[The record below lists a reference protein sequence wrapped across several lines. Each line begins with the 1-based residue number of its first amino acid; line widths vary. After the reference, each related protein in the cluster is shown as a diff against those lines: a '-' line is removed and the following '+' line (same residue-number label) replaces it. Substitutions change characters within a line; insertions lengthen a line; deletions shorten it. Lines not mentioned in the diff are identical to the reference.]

1 MTQVDTV
8 SEPPSAVTSTRLR
21 AEEALDRPAELG
33 PYVLLGVLGRGG
45 MATVYRARDGRLG
58 REVALKL
65 LLPHLRRDR
74 SALMRFGQEAR
85 AVAKLRHEGIVSI
98 FDVAA
103 EDASEPY
110 LVVELVR
117 GTSLREVLREA
128 PPMPPEIAGEL
139 VLEILLALD
148 HAHAAGIVH
157 RDIKPENVLIDR
169 DTRSLG
175 RARAKLADFGIAK
188 IVGQQTVTNTGELV
202 GSPAYMA
209 PEQLE
214 GAPCDA
220 RTDLFA
226 LGVLFYECV
235 TGRRPFE
242 GDGAAQVIRRIVSGS
257 FAPVDAVEPRVGSR
271 WAQVVGRAL
280 AHAPEERYPSA
291 RAMIDAV
298 RAELERFKLPETLRF
313 ALWIDAPAAVGDACA
328 SALEPLLLA
337 SARGAQRADDPLAI
351 AADVN
356 RLLALAPAHP
366 EALALLIR
374 RTRRAR
380 AKRVVASAVAI
391 ALIALIAVAFAAFVR
406 GETERTVHPPAL
418 VSAPVIDVPKV
429 VDVDAVG
436 ARDARDADVA
446 VSRAEDATASTRAT
460 RSIVEG
466 SRSTASAAVL
476 ERARSNLPGLRRVE
490 IETLQPPFGVFV
502 RVDDGETTPVSE
514 GASLEIASGRRVLHF
529 ACKGDACIPQEIV
542 VAAVDVRPRINVALR
557 IRPARLRILAAPER
571 RFQLLELPAV
581 ELHLGDDNEVPMRGS
596 RTTIHVVDVAS
607 GRKTAAVLTAGVVTT
622 VSPE

>member
-8 SEPPSAVTSTRLR
+8 SEPPSAATSTRLR

-45 MATVYRARDGRLG
+45 MATVYRARDARLG

-103 EDASEPY
+103 EDAPEPY

-128 PPMPPEIAGEL
+128 PPLPAEIAGEL
-139 VLEILLALD
+139 VLEVLLALD

-169 DTRSLG
+169 DTRSVQG
-175 RARAKLADFGIAK
+175 ARAKLADFGIAK

-242 GDGAAQVIRRIVSGS
+242 GDGAAQVIRKIVAGT
-257 FAPVDAVEPRVGSR
+257 FTPAEMLEPRVGAR
-271 WAQVVGRAL
+271 WSQVIAKAL
-280 AHAPEERYPSA
+280 AHAPEDRYPSA

-298 RAELERFKLPETLRF
+298 RAELVRADLPEDVRF
-313 ALWIDAPAAVGDACA
+313 SSWLAAPAVVSEACTR
-328 SALEPLLLA
+328 ALEPRLLA
-337 SARGAQRADDPLAI
+337 AAREAQKAGVPLAM

-356 RLLALAPAHP
+356 RLLALVPAHP
-366 EALALLIR
+366 EALALLMR
-374 RTRRAR
+374 RNRRDR
-380 AKRVVASAVAI
+380 VKRVVAG
-391 ALIALIAVAFAAFVR
+391 ALAL
-406 GETERTVHPPAL
+406 AL
-418 VSAPVIDVPKV
+418 VTVPVVAALRAPPPPPKESPIPLVTAPVIDVPQV
-429 VDVDAVG
+429 VAAAIFDAGLVAAPVDARSPEPREGRPVVEA
-436 ARDARDADVA
+436 AR
-446 VSRAEDATASTRAT
+446 ATARGTL
-460 RSIVEG
+460 G
-466 SRSTASAAVL
+466 D
-476 ERARSNLPGLRRVE
+476 RARAAMPGPRRVE

-502 RVDDGETTPVSE
+502 RIDDGETVPVSE
-514 GASLEIASGRRVLHF
+514 GTSLDLVPGRHVLHF
-529 ACKGDACIPQEIV
+529 GCKGDACIPQEIV
-542 VAAVDVRPRINVALR
+542 VGPVDVRPRVNVAMR

-581 ELHLGDDNEVPMRGS
+581 ELRLGEDNEVPMRGS
-596 RTTIHVVDVAS
+596 RSTVHVVDVAT
-607 GRKTAAVLTAGVVTT
+607 GRKTVAVLTAGVVTT

>member
-8 SEPPSAVTSTRLR
+8 SEPPSAATSTRLR

-45 MATVYRARDGRLG
+45 MATVYRARDARLG

-103 EDASEPY
+103 EDAPEPY

-128 PPMPPEIAGEL
+128 PPLPAEIAGEL
-139 VLEILLALD
+139 VLEVLLALD

-169 DTRSLG
+169 DTRSVQG
-175 RARAKLADFGIAK
+175 ARAKLADFGIAK

-242 GDGAAQVIRRIVSGS
+242 GDGAAQVIRKIVAGT
-257 FAPVDAVEPRVGSR
+257 FTPAEMLEPRVGAR
-271 WAQVVGRAL
+271 WSQVIAKAL
-280 AHAPEERYPSA
+280 AHAPEDRYPSA

-298 RAELERFKLPETLRF
+298 RAELVRADLPEDVRF
-313 ALWIDAPAAVGDACA
+313 SSWLAAPAVVSEACTR
-328 SALEPLLLA
+328 ALEPRLLA
-337 SARGAQRADDPLAI
+337 AAREAQKAGVPLAM

-356 RLLALAPAHP
+356 RLLALVPAHP
-366 EALALLIR
+366 EALALLMR
-374 RTRRAR
+374 RNRRDR
-380 AKRVVASAVAI
+380 VKRVVAG
-391 ALIALIAVAFAAFVR
+391 ALAL
-406 GETERTVHPPAL
+406 AL
-418 VSAPVIDVPKV
+418 VTVPVVAALRAPPPPPKESPIPLVTAPVIDVPQV
-429 VDVDAVG
+429 VAAAIFDAGLVAAPVDARSPELREGRPVVEA
-436 ARDARDADVA
+436 AR
-446 VSRAEDATASTRAT
+446 ATARGTL
-460 RSIVEG
+460 G
-466 SRSTASAAVL
+466 D
-476 ERARSNLPGLRRVE
+476 RARAAMPGPRRVE

-502 RVDDGETTPVSE
+502 RIDDGETVPVSE
-514 GASLEIASGRRVLHF
+514 GTSLDLVPGRHVLHF
-529 ACKGDACIPQEIV
+529 GCKGDACIPQEIV
-542 VAAVDVRPRINVALR
+542 VGPVDVRPRVNVAMR

-581 ELHLGDDNEVPMRGS
+581 ELRLGEDNEVPMRGS
-596 RTTIHVVDVAS
+596 RSTVHVVDVAT
-607 GRKTAAVLTAGVVTT
+607 GRKTVAVLTAGVVTT